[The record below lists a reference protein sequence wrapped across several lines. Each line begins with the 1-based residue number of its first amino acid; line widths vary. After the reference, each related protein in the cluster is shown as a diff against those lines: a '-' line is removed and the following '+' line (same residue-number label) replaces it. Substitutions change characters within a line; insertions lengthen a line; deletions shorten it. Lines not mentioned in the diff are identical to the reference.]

1 VTLLSCS
8 NVGIAFGAT
17 ELLKNVT
24 FTVAEG
30 ERWGIIG
37 RNGAGKSSIF
47 RVITGELPPTTGSVA
62 RRPGLRHAL
71 LDQHRAFE
79 GATTVWEAGAAAWR
93 EVIALEQ
100 RIAEQAVALGELGE
114 RVTDAMLERFGHDQE
129 RFADLGGYVYHA
141 RVDAVLQG
149 LGFDA
154 EESKTRPVASLSGG
168 ERGRVGLAAQL
179 IAPADL
185 LLLDEPTNHLDLDT
199 TTWLQEW
206 LQEADETV
214 LVVSHDR
221 AFLDAVCTNIL
232 HVEARTSE
240 AYRGNYSAFVPQRA
254 ERRLTREREVEKQRA
269 YVKKEEEYIRRNLAG
284 VNSFQAKG
292 KRKRLERLPRLAPP
306 PGDPA
311 AMSLAFEVAER
322 GGDQVVAVRD
332 LRVEVPGRVL
342 VEGFTA
348 VLRRNDFVALVGP
361 NGAGKSSLIAT
372 LLGDRA
378 PAGGDARIGGS
389 ITPAWFRQDLADL
402 PLRTSLSDG
411 HPGAA
416 APLEPRPGAELPGRL
431 RLQRR
436 RGVPR
441 DRHAERRRAGARG
454 AGAHDARAREPPRA
468 RRADQPSRR
477 REHRGAR
484 GCARGVRG
492 HGAAGEPRPGL
503 PARGRDARLVVRRHP
518 AGGLRRPLR
527 RVGGGAGAPRGGR
540 PTGRTRGR
548 AVDAVD
554 AVDAAPDGTGLLS
567 ASGHRTGRPTDCAVA
582 ATRRTSGP
590 STSGRTASLA
600 EHRARRDT
608 ERALEE
614 ARQVRLVREPRRR
627 GDLARPRVGRLEEEA
642 GPLQPAGED
651 VLVRRPPEGL
661 PERAGEVRGRQSR
674 RSREL
679 VDRELGAEPRLDQ
692 LQHAAAGA
700 RCQPAPCRRV
710 GRRRHGARE
719 LHHRVADRGHE
730 GVDHREARRAAAVR
744 LHDQRADDVLQGRRP
759 QVVVAAQRRREPLG
773 PPVSAAKRSGS
784 MVTRAKLFG

>member
-8 NVGIAFGAT
+8 SVGISFGAT
-17 ELLKNVT
+17 ELLKHVT

-30 ERWGIIG
+30 ERWGVIG

-79 GATTVWEAGAAAWR
+79 GATTVWQAGAAAWR
-93 EVIALEQ
+93 EVIALEH

-154 EESKTRPVASLSGG
+154 EESKSRPVASLSGG

-185 LLLDEPTNHLDLDT
+185 LLLDEPTNHLDLDS

-214 LVVSHDR
+214 IVVSHDR

-342 VEGFTA
+342 VEDFTA

-372 LLGDRA
+372 LLGDRV
-378 PAGGDARIGGS
+378 PAGGEARIGGS

-402 PLRTSLSDG
+402 PLRTSLSDAIQAQRPLWNRG
-411 HPGAA
+411 QVQNHLGAFGFSGDEVSREIGT
-416 APLEPRPGAELPGRL
+416 LSGGE
-431 RLQRR
+431 
-436 RGVPR
+436 
-441 DRHAERRRAGARG
+441 
-454 AGAHDARAREPPRA
+454 RARVALALMTLAQANLLVLDEPTNHLDVENIEVLEDALDAYEGTVLLVSHDRAFLREVATRVWWFDGTRLVDFDGPFVEWEEERA
-468 RRADQPSRR
+468 RRA
-477 REHRGAR
+477 
-484 GCARGVRG
+484 
-492 HGAAGEPRPGL
+492 
-503 PARGRDARLVVRRHP
+503 
-518 AGGLRRPLR
+518 AGG
-527 RVGGGAGAPRGGR
+527 
-540 PTGRTRGR
+540 
-548 AVDAVD
+548 
-554 AVDAAPDGTGLLS
+554 
-567 ASGHRTGRPTDCAVA
+567 
-582 ATRRTSGP
+582 
-590 STSGRTASLA
+590 
-600 EHRARRDT
+600 
-608 ERALEE
+608 
-614 ARQVRLVREPRRR
+614 RQR
-627 GDLARPRVGRLEEEA
+627 
-642 GPLQPAGED
+642 
-651 VLVRRPPEGL
+651 
-661 PERAGEVRGRQSR
+661 
-674 RSREL
+674 
-679 VDRELGAEPRLDQ
+679 
-692 LQHAAAGA
+692 
-700 RCQPAPCRRV
+700 
-710 GRRRHGARE
+710 
-719 LHHRVADRGHE
+719 
-730 GVDHREARRAAAVR
+730 
-744 LHDQRADDVLQGRRP
+744 
-759 QVVVAAQRRREPLG
+759 
-773 PPVSAAKRSGS
+773 
-784 MVTRAKLFG
+784 